1 VANLEKI
8 ERLRDNNKDLE
19 FSCCIYIYITS
30 SFPMLMPQHSG
41 WKKKQLF
48 HMPMFQPEEKL
59 VNTKSKKWKR
69 GD

>member
-1 VANLEKI
+1 
-8 ERLRDNNKDLE
+8 
-19 FSCCIYIYITS
+19 
-30 SFPMLMPQHSG
+30 MLMPEHSG
-41 WKKKQLF
+41 WKNKQLS